1 MLARGKEVH
10 PGRFPALYLLLI
22 SSVGHTEN
30 FQDAF
35 DKQSLVPDKLPLAF
49 YAGMFAYSG
58 W

>member
-1 MLARGKEVH
+1 M
-10 PGRFPALYLLLI
+10 YLLLI
-22 SSVGHTEN
+22 CSVGHTEN